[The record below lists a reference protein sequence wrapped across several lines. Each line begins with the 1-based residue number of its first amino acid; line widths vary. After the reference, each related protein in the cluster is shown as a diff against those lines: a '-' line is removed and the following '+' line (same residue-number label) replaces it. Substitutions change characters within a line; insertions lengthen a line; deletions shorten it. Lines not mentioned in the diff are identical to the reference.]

1 MHALQYD
8 NSIEAVWS
16 GHHEIKQ
23 HFPRL
28 LSAQILGIP
37 SLVPTCDTATHTLSQ
52 YRVRKWGLVYTSE
65 LLTALMRSF
74 SGARPQRAEQ
84 VLCVGLGECS
94 ERVLVAT
101 R

>member
-8 NSIEAVWS
+8 NTIEAVWS
-16 GHHEIKQ
+16 GHHEIK
-23 HFPRL
+23 
-28 LSAQILGIP
+28 
-37 SLVPTCDTATHTLSQ
+37 Q